1 MNEPAIC
8 LSVLGPSTAQGNG
21 PGIVNWS
28 EGGTKM
34 VSHVPFYLL
43 AEQKGK
49 NYASTS
55 LDKCRISILS
65 CSLRDMKLVH
75 LTEVLKLKC
84 HSIKGRHCLNKFAVC
99 LCKIFSWYA
108 FLNIIIL

>member
-34 VSHVPFYLL
+34 VAHVPFYLL

-49 NYASTS
+49 NSASTS
-55 LDKCRISILS
+55 LVKCRISILS
-65 CSLRDMKLVH
+65 CSLRELYM
-75 LTEVLKLKC
+75 LT
-84 HSIKGRHCLNKFAVC
+84 I
-99 LCKIFSWYA
+99 
-108 FLNIIIL
+108 